1 MVKEDLTLYIKTH
14 FLKKKKKD
22 WKPRLLIVVDS
33 GRWACFIVL

>member
-14 FLKKKKKD
+14 FLKKKKD